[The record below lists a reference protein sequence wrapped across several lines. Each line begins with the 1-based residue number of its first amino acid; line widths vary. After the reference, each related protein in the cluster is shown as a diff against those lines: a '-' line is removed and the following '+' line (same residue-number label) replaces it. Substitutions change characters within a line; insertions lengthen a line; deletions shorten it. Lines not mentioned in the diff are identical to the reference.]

1 MMEIVNGKFVLRTTP
16 SRRERLARVVRPYGN
31 LLLYILARMAR
42 TILAMATIV
51 FGTTMLWYDPL
62 HVPWLIV
69 MAGLVIM
76 LAFVHKMC
84 HTIKRNRMF

>member
-1 MMEIVNGKFVLRTTP
+1 MEIENGKFVLRTLP
-16 SRRERLARVVRPYGN
+16 SSHSRRALFARRYANLALEVV
-31 LLLYILARMAR
+31 ARTAR
-42 TILAMATIV
+42 TILVMATAV

-84 HTIKRNRMF
+84 HTVKRNRMF